1 PRRARAGDPA
11 RAPPRGSRPVS
22 ELPEFGLGYPGTEL
36 RQRLVEAVLAG
47 EKTATAGLHGVSE
60 DDPTPEAGDCFLVED
75 ATGIARAVVEVT
87 EVRVIPASE
96 IDLQFARDEGEGFDS
111 VEEWH
116 KAHER
121 FFERTIG
128 PDMLISAVR
137 FRVVER
143 L

>member
-1 PRRARAGDPA
+1 ML
-11 RAPPRGSRPVS
+11 S
-22 ELPEFGLGYPGTEL
+22 
-36 RQRLVEAVLAG
+36 G
-47 EKTATAGLHGVSE
+47 EKTATAGLHGVFE
-60 DDPTPEAGDCFLVED
+60 DDPTPEVGDRFRVED
-75 ATGIARAVVEVT
+75 AAGVARAIVEVT

-96 IDLQFARDEGEGFDS
+96 IDLRFARDEGEGFET

-116 KAHER
+116 EAHER

-128 PDMLISAVR
+128 PETLISALR